1 MAVRHTLEIRLF
13 QNPAA
18 ASVRKFFRIINPA
31 GQPVHIAFISDLITI
46 TWQLASPSPHFTGQ
60 AEKIRPPPPAPGRP
74 SFRQHLLTISIYN
87 ISCQFVL
94 TA

>member
-31 GQPVHIAFISDLITI
+31 VNLSILH
-46 TWQLASPSPHFTGQ
+46 
-60 AEKIRPPPPAPGRP
+60 
-74 SFRQHLLTISIYN
+74 SF
-87 ISCQFVL
+87 
-94 TA
+94 